1 MAVSDFLCACFNWPL
16 CATEGM
22 PTGTEF
28 ITEPC
33 ASVVCKLGM
42 YFRGTSQAV
51 SLLSFVLIAG
61 DKYTVPTVFITKILM
76 FSRKNILLA
85 SVSFD
90 LDDTICFWCAVPPGH
105 QTCVTGRTSIVQKF
119 EGQITEHSLQRVRLR
134 YLRHCPHLLRWWPCT
149 RTQ

>member
-42 YFRGTSQAV
+42 YFRGKSQVV

-61 DKYTVPTVFITKILM
+61 DKYTVPTVFLMKILM
-76 FSRKNILLA
+76 FPRKNILLA
-85 SVSFD
+85 LLVLTWMTPFAPGVPFL
-90 LDDTICFWCAVPPGH
+90 LDTKLV
-105 QTCVTGRTSIVQKF
+105 
-119 EGQITEHSLQRVRLR
+119 
-134 YLRHCPHLLRWWPCT
+134 
-149 RTQ
+149 